1 LSAPVAAHTAA
12 YRQQSILTA
21 TPGQL
26 VVMLYD
32 GCLRFLRQSAH
43 ALREEQP
50 DVAQVKW
57 RRADAILGELLSTL
71 DLEQGGEIASRLQGI
86 YVFCQR
92 HLLEAVRDQEPA
104 KVEKVIELLSE
115 LRESWVQIAAA

>member
-26 VVMLYD
+26 VVMLYE
-32 GCLRFLRQSAH
+32 GCGRFLRQTAH
-43 ALREEQP
+43 AMREGQP
-50 DVAQVKW
+50 DPAHAKW
-57 RRADAILGELLSTL
+57 RRADAILAELLATL
-71 DLEQGGEIASRLQGI
+71 DLEQGGLIASRLQGI

-92 HLLEAVRDQEPA
+92 HLLEAVRDQDAA
-104 KVEKVIELLSE
+104 KVDQVIELLDE
-115 LRESWVQIAAA
+115 LRDAWTQIAAA